1 MFRNPYVV
9 HCITAEDFQEETYA
23 IKRNSLSINVSESM
37 KKNISVPAI
46 IVFSAICAIPTGFPL
61 WRT

>member
-23 IKRNSLSINVSESM
+23 IKR
-37 KKNISVPAI
+37 
-46 IVFSAICAIPTGFPL
+46 TYY
-61 WRT
+61 R